1 VLNTFPTRGG
11 LGVLVPDDRESTKIR
26 AAIQQQ
32 TRGALVTKFVAKD
45 ELVLRIATPQD
56 LQLGK
61 DELEQQLLSKN
72 GLDLSR
78 VGVSRRTRSGAYIIK
93 GPRTD
98 LQGVLKVG
106 AFTVYVRYVTLRG
119 IQPWRGIAGRNDQN
133 PEDIPG
139 CATCSKIRL
148 GGHCAIRSRCIFGVL
163 LCGGKS
169 GYSGFFTSERNPLG
183 GLERGRTLTLI
194 TPIDGSPVT
203 NPREAAGDTYLTVAS
218 INVDKGL
225 KDVVILLQECP
236 RHLMTQ
242 DTYNGFTV
250 IRSARNP
257 RAPNPG
263 ARELCRA
270 AILIPRHCR
279 ITQVQQQPEDIAV
292 VHASTDNWRS
302 KFVSLYADKLIP
314 MAETIRGLDQAIADD
329 LEEILILG
337 GDTNASSGL
346 WSPDTFTGSD
356 PDGKWRRGQ
365 DLEFFLLENSLLSV
379 NDVGAGPSF
388 IPYDPTR
395 SPSYIDMVAS
405 RGLHWVKTEM
415 TDTIGDHR
423 GILATF
429 RTMGQQR
436 KAKSRRD
443 PRKTNWEVFDK
454 SIGKVPILTP
464 KVSSTKDID
473 DWAEKLMSSLRKALV
488 VSTPKNKAAGKNS
501 PNGQLAQRSLRV
513 AHRTGAPDAGAREQA
528 KQARKDYNKAIARAK
543 GQGFKRGM
551 SEITEREASK
561 FLKTRCPSLLGPL
574 GGEIQAA
581 ELERMLKQIKG
592 KRNKAPGW
600 DGASY
605 EHIRGTT
612 QCPLKR
618 ADWVLLDKG
627 RGVGPR
633 AVRPVS
639 LTATTAKAI
648 EVLLKN
654 RISARTTP
662 PRGVHGFTRSRS
674 CSTAL
679 EAVARVVHNKD
690 KDGLKT
696 ALCTWD
702 LKSAFDHVSHAH
714 LKESVIKATS
724 SAAWGEFIES
734 YLADNKVVLDGSSR
748 VRTRGITQGG
758 SLSPCIFSIGTYS
771 LEKSLRHEVRA
782 GGRLVL
788 TVEPRIFADDAL
800 AIIRALDVV
809 TLSRGISQSTDSV
822 ESWARRADMA
832 TDPEKHE
839 ILCLTDD
846 TEELLREELSRE
858 RPEEVVHLKRE
869 MKWLGVWISKNWRN
883 HASRAL
889 TKAGALVARCRRL
902 AGADWGASPEV
913 LLKTW
918 KQSVVSTLLY
928 SVEIWA
934 PASDLKWFQD
944 KCTRLEACLGRMLMG
959 CVRATPTELMAK
971 VASTVARPIWWEA
984 RRRTAKYWLHTNDTE
999 CPGWIAKLLKKWGV
1013 SNPEGP
1019 KERHIGRDWDPPR
1032 DLRLAPEGIDRD
1044 EGTPGTLTYYS
1055 DGSLLALSKTRMEVG
1070 SAVVKVRHNKYDA
1083 PGWLEDFRPFKI
1095 DGPANICQAEQ
1106 LGVLKAL
1113 QWSKEV
1119 VDQGGERG
1127 DGVKAIKICLDSR
1140 SAIQSIGGSKET
1152 ELIRS
1157 IRSLVEELTAAS
1169 ITVCIAWTRG
1179 HAGDPGNEA
1188 SDLAASIGRRGEA
1201 GNVRTCSVPAPGDFT
1216 AREIRQRAE
1225 VELEERWEKKA
1236 RGLACNRIG
1245 LTYGREQLK
1254 TITRRCLR
1262 ARRGPRRKVWELL
1275 SYHSNTRGYRGR
1287 SKEYGNQPMTCRH
1300 CGKHKETLVHWCWC
1314 ESREMRK
1321 ARWAAFRRRIPDGRW
1336 SRDTPTV
1343 QGMRLIR
1350 ESICG
1355 DGFWKMIKF
1364 LRLVAPDWSSG
1375 GGQARRH

>member
-1 VLNTFPTRGG
+1 MRLTEVELEGLREIISPILSKTRVLNTFPTRGG

-98 LQGVLKVG
+98 LQGVLKDSYRISKMSPNPLCYRCGKLHPVVG
-106 AFTVYVRYVTLRG
+106 DQCTANPQCINCGKKHQVRECPEWVRYLQQDST
-119 IQPWRGIAGRNDQN
+119 
-133 PEDIPG
+133 
-139 CATCSKIRL
+139 
-148 GGHCAIRSRCIFGVL
+148 
-163 LCGGKS
+163 
-169 GYSGFFTSERNPLG
+169 
-183 GLERGRTLTLI
+183 GRTL
-194 TPIDGSPVT
+194 
-203 NPREAAGDTYLTVAS
+203 
-218 INVDKGL
+218 
-225 KDVVILLQECP
+225 
-236 RHLMTQ
+236 RHQKQMHL
-242 DTYNGFTV
+242 
-250 IRSARNP
+250 RSTALWWKVRVQ
-257 RAPNPG
+257 
-263 ARELCRA
+263 
-270 AILIPRHCR
+270 

-314 MAETIRGLDQAIADD
+314 MAETIRGLDQAVADD

-488 VSTPKNKAAGKNS
+488 VSTPKNKAAGKTRPTAS
-501 PNGQLAQRSLRV
+501 WWTRELDQLRKKLKKAQRSLRV
-513 AHRTGAPDAGAREQA
+513 AHRTGAPDAGAREEA

-561 FLKTRCPSLLGPL
+561 FLKYKHTPRTEYDKEAVLSYYIGEDNRPSTTVVRTRCPSLLGPL

-605 EHIRGTT
+605 EHVVRAMEHPECRWRIQFTKLVESCLDWGHH
-612 QCPLKR
+612 PMPFKR

-724 SAAWGEFIES
+724 SAAWGEYIES

-822 ESWARRADMA
+822 ESWAKRADMA

-846 TEELLREELSRE
+846 TGELLREELSRE

-984 RRRTAKYWLHTNDTE
+984 RRRTAKYWLHANDTE

-1019 KERHIGRDWDPPR
+1019 KERQIGRDWDPPR
-1032 DLRLAPEGIDRD
+1032 DLRLAPEGIERD

-1070 SAVVKVRHNKYDA
+1070 SAVVKVIHNKYDA
-1083 PGWLEDFRPFKI
+1083 SGWLEDFRPFKI

-1106 LGVLKAL
+1106 LGVLKGL

-1169 ITVCIAWTRG
+1169 IRVCIAWTRG

-1188 SDLAASIGRRGEA
+1188 SDLAAAIGRRGEA
-1201 GNVRTCSVPAPGDFT
+1201 GNVRMCSVPTPCDFT

-1245 LTYGREQLK
+1245 LTYGREQLN

-1375 GGQARRH
+1375 GGQSRRH

>member
-1 VLNTFPTRGG
+1 MTTPT
-11 LGVLVPDDRESTKIR
+11 
-26 AAIQQQ
+26 
-32 TRGALVTKFVAKD
+32 
-45 ELVLRIATPQD
+45 
-56 LQLGK
+56 
-61 DELEQQLLSKN
+61 
-72 GLDLSR
+72 
-78 VGVSRRTRSGAYIIK
+78 
-93 GPRTD
+93 
-98 LQGVLKVG
+98 
-106 AFTVYVRYVTLRG
+106 
-119 IQPWRGIAGRNDQN
+119 
-133 PEDIPG
+133 
-139 CATCSKIRL
+139 
-148 GGHCAIRSRCIFGVL
+148 
-163 LCGGKS
+163 
-169 GYSGFFTSERNPLG
+169 
-183 GLERGRTLTLI
+183 
-194 TPIDGSPVT
+194 DGSLVT
-203 NPREAAGDTYLTVAS
+203 NPREAAGHTYLTVAS
-218 INVDKGL
+218 INVGRSMGVLEDWFKCNIVDKGL

-236 RHLMTQ
+236 RHLTIQ

-250 IRSARNP
+250 IRSAKNP

-263 ARELCRA
+263 ARELFRA

-292 VHASTDNWRS
+292 VHASTDNWRA

-314 MAETIRGLDQAIADD
+314 MAETIRGLDQAIAGD
-329 LEEILILG
+329 LEGTLILG

-356 PDGKWRRGQ
+356 ADGKWRRGQ
-365 DLEFFLLENSLLSV
+365 DLEFFLSENSLLSV

-388 IPYDPTR
+388 IPYDATR
-395 SPSYIDMVAS
+395 TPSYIDMVAS

-473 DWAEKLMSSLRKALV
+473 GWAGKLISSLRKALV
-488 VSTPKNKAAGKNS
+488 VSTPKNKAAGKTRPTAS
-501 PNGQLAQRSLRV
+501 WWTRELDQLRKKLKKAQRSLRTT
-513 AHRTGAPDAGAREQA
+513 HRTGVPDAGAREEA

-543 GQGFKRGM
+543 GQGFKKGM

-561 FLKTRCPSLLGPL
+561 FLKYKHTPRTEYDKEAVLSYYIGEDNRPSPTVVRTRCPSLLGPL

-605 EHIRGTT
+605 EHVVRAMEHPECRWRIQFTKLVETCLDWGYHPM
-612 QCPLKR
+612 PLKR

-702 LKSAFDHVSHAH
+702 LKSAFDHVSHDH

-734 YLADNKVVLDGSSR
+734 YLANNKVVLDGSSR

-771 LEKSLRHEVRA
+771 LEESLRHEVCA
-782 GGRLVL
+782 GERLVL

-809 TLSRGISQSTDSV
+809 TLSRGISQATDSV

-858 RPEEVVHLKRE
+858 RPEE
-869 MKWLGVWISKNWRN
+869 
-883 HASRAL
+883 
-889 TKAGALVARCRRL
+889 
-902 AGADWGASPEV
+902 GASPEV

-1013 SNPEGP
+1013 AHPEGP

-1044 EGTPGTLTYYS
+1044 EGSSGTLTYYS
-1055 DGSLLALSKTRMEVG
+1055 DGSLLALSKIRMEVG

-1119 VDQGGERG
+1119 IDQGGEGG
-1127 DGVKAIKICLDSR
+1127 DGVKAIKIFLDSR

-1152 ELIRS
+1152 ELIRL
-1157 IRSLVEELTAAS
+1157 IRSLVEELTTANVR
-1169 ITVCIAWTRG
+1169 VCIAWTRG

-1201 GNVRTCSVPAPGDFT
+1201 GNVRICSVPAPCDFT

-1262 ARRGPRRKVWELL
+1262 ARRGPRRK
-1275 SYHSNTRGYRGR
+1275 
-1287 SKEYGNQPMTCRH
+1287 
-1300 CGKHKETLVHWCWC
+1300 
-1314 ESREMRK
+1314 
-1321 ARWAAFRRRIPDGRW
+1321 
-1336 SRDTPTV
+1336 
-1343 QGMRLIR
+1343 
-1350 ESICG
+1350 
-1355 DGFWKMIKF
+1355 
-1364 LRLVAPDWSSG
+1364 
-1375 GGQARRH
+1375 